1 MSAHSDTALV
11 RLANGVLWP
20 GFLGTSAPD
29 WLKRAIDEGLAGAV
43 YFGQNIDPGDAT
55 QPARLSRELRGIR
68 SDVLIGIDEEGGN
81 VTRLE
86 SANGS
91 SLPSPAQLGRF
102 DSTELTRATGAE
114 IGARMLHAGAD
125 VALSVV
131 ADVNTN
137 AQNPVIGVRAF
148 GDNAA
153 LVGRH
158 VAALVEG
165 VQSTGVTACIK
176 HFPGHGD
183 TITDSHYELPRLG
196 LSWREIERDHL
207 PPFRAAIEAGARAVM
222 TAHIVVPELGE
233 EPATLNPRILAVLR
247 EQGFAGV
254 IVTDAMDMA
263 AVRSRYGAGPGA
275 VRALAAGVDLL
286 CVGNPGPYGPK
297 GGTTSDLDDYLE
309 MRTAIL
315 DAVDDRSLSVEAL
328 ERANR
333 HVAELR
339 VTGPFAGPNDGEP
352 LSSPMREQIRSDATP
367 PGLAPSLC
375 RVTGNFEPF
384 AAAVTLFDLRA
395 SASIAVAAESN
406 FFARRLAEQ
415 FELSTVELGPL
426 LYATRA
432 SEAAASVH
440 TGADSAAI
448 LEHTDAVRRRAV
460 LERAFSHRGH
470 GHGHSHRVV
479 VVVDAIA
486 SAGPQLHDVEVI
498 ADLCPEAVVLNAG
511 LPAPRSLSLPLIDCL
526 GASALTADGALA
538 LLVSGEEQLE

>member
-1 MSAHSDTALV
+1 MSAHNDSAIT

-20 GFLGTSAPD
+20 GFLGTTAPD
-29 WLKRAIDEGLAGAV
+29 WLKHAVDDGLAGAV
-43 YFGQNIDPGDAT
+43 YFGQNIDAFDAA
-55 QPARLSRELRGIR
+55 QPAALSAELRSIR
-68 SDVLIGIDEEGGN
+68 SDLLIGIDEEGGN

-86 SANGS
+86 SATGS

-102 DSTELTRATGAE
+102 DSTELTRAIGAE
-114 IGARMLHAGAD
+114 IGTRMLQAGAD

-137 AQNPVIGVRAF
+137 PQNPVIGVRAF

-153 LVGRH
+153 LVARH
-158 VAALVEG
+158 VAALVGG
-165 VQSTGVTACIK
+165 VQSTGVTACVK

-196 LSWREIERDHL
+196 LSWGEIERDHL
-207 PPFRAAIEAGARAVM
+207 PPFRAAVDAGARAVM

-233 EPATLNPRILAVLR
+233 EPATLNPRILSVLR
-247 EQGFAGV
+247 EHGFTGV

-263 AVRSRYGAGPGA
+263 AVRSLYGAGPGA

-286 CVGNPGPYGPK
+286 CIGNPGPFGPK

-315 DAVDDRSLSVEAL
+315 DAVDDGTLPVSAL

-333 HVAELR
+333 RVAELR
-339 VTGPFAGPNDGEP
+339 AAGPFLGPHDGEAHP
-352 LSSPMREQIRSDATP
+352 SPVREQLRGAATP
-367 PGLAPSLC
+367 PELAPSLC
-375 RVTGNFEPF
+375 GVTGSFEPF

-406 FFARRLAEQ
+406 FFAHRLGEQ
-415 FELSTVELGPL
+415 FELNTLELGPL

-440 TGADSAAI
+440 TGADSTAV
-448 LEHTDAVRRRAV
+448 LDHTDAVRRQAII
-460 LERAFSHRGH
+460 ERAFSQHQRGN
-470 GHGHSHRVV
+470 RAV

-486 SAGPQLHDVEVI
+486 SEGPQLHDVEAI
-498 ADLCPEAVVLNAG
+498 AELCPSAVVVNAG
-511 LPAPRSLSLPLIDCL
+511 LPAPRSLPLPVIDCL
-526 GASALTADGALA
+526 GASAFTADGVLA
-538 LLVSGEEQLE
+538 LLVSGAQQHG